1 MPTQARPEPPDAPLQ
16 LFRPGLRLELRRE
29 DQNPPCWSVRFEVQD
44 GVAWLRLPEGW
55 GRTAA
60 SAARSGAASGL
71 YLSDLE
77 QVELMVRQPSGAWA
91 PLRVIEGIDPQRLPL
106 GRWVTLD
113 GPRLQTPTEDALYE
127 ELVLIDRAD
136 ASDDWEDH
144 EGELEETLTDL
155 GRPVLQPVPGAAAPE
170 APASLVRSLVLR
182 IRQQEREIAALREQ
196 LVKLGVTPRTEGA

>member
-1 MPTQARPEPPDAPLQ
+1 MPTHARPEPPDAPLQ
-16 LFRPGLRLELRRE
+16 PFRPGLLLELRRE
-29 DQNPPCWSVRFEVQD
+29 DQNPPCWSVRFEVPD

-71 YLSDLE
+71 YLSDLQ

-91 PLRVIEGIDPQRLPL
+91 PLRVIEGIDPIKLPL

-113 GPRLQTPTEDALYE
+113 GPSARPPNQDALYE
-127 ELVLIDRAD
+127 ELVLVDGAEE
-136 ASDDWEDH
+136 SDEWEG
-144 EGELEETLTDL
+144 EGGELEETLTDL

-196 LVKLGVTPRTEGA
+196 LLKLGVTPRTEGA